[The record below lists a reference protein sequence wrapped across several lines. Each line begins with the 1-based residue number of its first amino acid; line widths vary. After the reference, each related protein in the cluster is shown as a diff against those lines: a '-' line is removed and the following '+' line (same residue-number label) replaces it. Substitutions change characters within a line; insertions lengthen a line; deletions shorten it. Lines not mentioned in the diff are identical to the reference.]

1 MTGASAASHTQPHEL
16 SKHRSQARMPGDD
29 LTIAESL
36 RVMDVAREL
45 RDRRTTAE
53 EMFRQDDVRRQLREK
68 LMQTARMSGDRVTE
82 AEIDAAINQHLA
94 NRHVYQTPPR
104 SFQNF
109 IAHCWIWRGRIAMAA
124 AGAIAATAGAWMI
137 FF

>member
-1 MTGASAASHTQPHEL
+1 
-16 SKHRSQARMPGDD
+16 MPGDD

-104 SFQNF
+104 SFQSF